1 MSDNYLLQTI
11 PQLTK
16 LRETVPAAQGVAIT
30 KLIEA
35 VSEKK
40 PIPALKRIDLTKYEK
55 NFLELSKLTIKELT
69 QTFKKDL
76 HIRPIID
83 ILIIV
88 YIRYASETKLIWSK
102 QAPAVHV
109 NKYLNQD
116 KSFLRSQNQLKPIH
130 QPKKLISEYVNG
142 LRIMPAGSPYPGIYD
157 IYKTPHVI
165 EIVDNMS
172 PYSECRNCAVK
183 KSVQNAFTTG
193 VAENVIA
200 YYIGERPTKILYM
213 TGTNNLLSKFVKG
226 RLQPLIDSCGFQKL
240 IFSQSTKKHNRNT
253 GDTATYKEFIGG
265 SLTLGSFQS
274 SADMRQESSQ
284 IALGDEIDLIE
295 SQMHTGEGNPL
306 DVRDGRLEAYG
317 DRGKTMDFSTPREY
331 GNSLI
336 DIQHDRG
343 DQRKYM
349 VACPMCGKHQYLS
362 QGDEKSNYG
371 LKGDYTA
378 GRLVQGY
385 YLCYHCHD
393 AIFEPSKNKML
404 ANGYWLPSIS
414 NPPDKHFRSYHSP
427 AFYSPSGMISW
438 TKMRKKYDKA
448 EKEGDDGMRS
458 YTNLYLAE
466 SFEPTGERPDIK
478 SVIEIRSKYK
488 SGTVPAGILYLSMAA
503 DVQRGADKWKK
514 YTNEQIHKLAYDL
527 TKKKD
532 WKKLNALKLPR
543 LEVEV
548 IGHGKGY
555 RTASIIYKKFYG
567 QVTDHTSGAW
577 KLFSDWRNET
587 PEGLRFKREDGY
599 PYPVGV
605 IFIDSGWNPSED
617 LTNTV
622 YNYCQPWG
630 MTYAIKGT
638 GTYKQDKLKMNDITT
653 HKSSDIQRFKLTKSG
668 EHPLVLIH
676 GNYYKRWIYTN
687 FKNSVTRVNDQPAN
701 THITPADYPDSY
713 FEALR
718 AEKQKTNGDFHNP
731 ARKPNEALD
740 LLVYNK
746 AAFDFIV
753 FNEILRLQEIA
764 KHKNPNLALRL
775 KKNDLAA
782 KEKLKEV
789 ANYDIVIANMEEM
802 LRRNAAEYFK

>member
-1 MSDNYLLQTI
+1 
-11 PQLTK
+11 
-16 LRETVPAAQGVAIT
+16 
-30 KLIEA
+30 
-35 VSEKK
+35 
-40 PIPALKRIDLTKYEK
+40 
-55 NFLELSKLTIKELT
+55 
-69 QTFKKDL
+69 
-76 HIRPIID
+76 
-83 ILIIV
+83 
-88 YIRYASETKLIWSK
+88 
-102 QAPAVHV
+102 
-109 NKYLNQD
+109 
-116 KSFLRSQNQLKPIH
+116 
-130 QPKKLISEYVNG
+130 
-142 LRIMPAGSPYPGIYD
+142 
-157 IYKTPHVI
+157 
-165 EIVDNMS
+165 MS
-172 PYSECRNCAVK
+172 PYSPVQGQAMKKGVQISCTTIVENC
-183 KSVQNAFTTG
+183 
-193 VAENVIA
+193 IA
-200 YYIGERPTKILYM
+200 YYWKERPVNQIYLSGTDDLLKDFEIERLTPLM
-213 TGTNNLLSKFVKG
+213 TSAGLVATSTEYKEKSKK
-226 RLQPLIDSCGFQKL
+226 
-240 IFSQSTKKHNRNT
+240 T
-253 GDTATYKEFIGG
+253 GDTTKRKDYYGG
-265 SLTLGSFQS
+265 SLLMGSLQS
-274 SADMRQESSQ
+274 GAMARSKTAQ
-284 IALGDEIDLIE
+284 IMYSDEIDLVNV
-295 SQMHTGEGNPL
+295 QMSSGEGNRL
-306 DVRDGRLEAYG
+306 KVFDGRLVAFGERA
-317 DRGKTMDFSTPREY
+317 KSFSLSTPREF

-336 DIQHDRG
+336 DLQYERG
-343 DQRKYM
+343 DKRKYM
-349 VACPMCGKHQYLS
+349 VPCPHCKKYQWLCL
-362 QGDEKSNYG
+362 GDERSSYG
-371 LKGDYTA
+371 LKGSYKA
-378 GRLVQGY
+378 GILEMGF
-385 YLCYHCHD
+385 YLCFHCSE
-393 AIFEPSKNKML
+393 AIFEGHKERMLKNGFWKPSVEYPLIKN
-404 ANGYWLPSIS
+404 Y
-414 NPPDKHFRSYHSP
+414 RSYHLPS
-427 AFYSPSGMISW
+427 FYSPFMSF
-438 TKMRKKYDKA
+438 TKMHQEHAEA

-458 YTNLYLAE
+458 FTNLYLGK

-503 DVQRGADKWKK
+503 DVQRGSDKWKK
-514 YTNEQIHKLAYDL
+514 YTNEQIYKLAIDL

-532 WKKLNALKLPR
+532 WKKLDALKLPR

-638 GTYKQDKLKMNDITT
+638 GTYKQDKLKMNDITA
-653 HKSSDIQRFKLTKSG
+653 HRSSDIQRFKLTKSG

-701 THITPADYPDSY
+701 THITPSDYPDSY